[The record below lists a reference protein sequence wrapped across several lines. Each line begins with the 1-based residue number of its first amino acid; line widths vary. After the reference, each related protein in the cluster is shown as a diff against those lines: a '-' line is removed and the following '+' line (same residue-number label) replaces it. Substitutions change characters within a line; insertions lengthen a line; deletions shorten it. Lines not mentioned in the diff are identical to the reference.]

1 MNTQTGNRTGLAGW
15 LIAAVLAGIMLGSGF
30 QDGKEKFGVVDLR
43 KVIVESKIR
52 KETEDK
58 VETARKARIAVLTFI
73 RDHRVITDEQA
84 TRLRALE
91 LKDVKTDAEQ
101 TELAGIRTAV
111 DNAGKEY
118 ERLNGLPNPTEP
130 ERQQLMA
137 LSRTFQNSLEILNQY
152 QSDFENEFGLAR
164 ETASQDAI
172 DRATLAAA
180 TVAKSKGFTILFS
193 SSAVVYAANDITAD
207 AVKEANK

>member
-1 MNTQTGNRTGLAGW
+1 MNTQTGNKTGLAGW

-43 KVIVESKIR
+43 RVIMDSKINT
-52 KETEDK
+52 ETVNK
-58 VETARKARIAVLTFI
+58 VETARKARLAVLTFI

-91 LKDVKTDAEQ
+91 LKEAKTDAEQ

-130 ERQQLMA
+130 ERQQLMS
-137 LSRTFQNSLEILNQY
+137 LSRTFQNSAEILSQY
-152 QSDFENEFGLAR
+152 QSDFENEFQK
-164 ETASQDAI
+164 TSQDAQSDAI

-180 TVAKSKGFTILFS
+180 AVAKSKGFTLIFS

-207 AVKEANK
+207 TTKEANK